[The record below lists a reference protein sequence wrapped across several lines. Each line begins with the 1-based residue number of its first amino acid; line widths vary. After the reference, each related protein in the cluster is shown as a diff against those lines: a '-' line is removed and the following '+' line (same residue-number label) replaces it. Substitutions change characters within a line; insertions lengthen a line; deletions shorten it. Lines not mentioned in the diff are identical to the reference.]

1 MIRELRKG
9 DIKMRNK
16 ATFTTNGYLNK
27 ANKETS
33 STPDLEPLEALGLER
48 ACRAVQDAL
57 TKNPFNQAL
66 HYEKARILER
76 MGRHEEALRSARRA
90 FFLDPIEQQV
100 ETYMHDLETR
110 I

>member
-1 MIRELRKG
+1 MYKI
-9 DIKMRNK
+9 
-16 ATFTTNGYLNK
+16 ATFIGNGFQRK
-27 ANKETS
+27 ANRKKCS
-33 STPDLEPLEALGLER
+33 IPDMEPLEALGLDR

-76 MGRHEEALRSARRA
+76 MGKQEEALHSARRA

-100 ETYMHDLETR
+100 ESYMHDLETR
-110 I
+110 VSKKEVQS